1 MNDQP
6 SSYFDV
12 AESLSP
18 DWALV
23 VFALVIVAV
32 GTWLVFRYAD
42 K

>member
-1 MNDQP
+1 MSDQP

-18 DWALV
+18 DWGLV
-23 VFALVIVAV
+23 VFALLIVAV
-32 GTWLVFRYAD
+32 GTWLVWKYAD